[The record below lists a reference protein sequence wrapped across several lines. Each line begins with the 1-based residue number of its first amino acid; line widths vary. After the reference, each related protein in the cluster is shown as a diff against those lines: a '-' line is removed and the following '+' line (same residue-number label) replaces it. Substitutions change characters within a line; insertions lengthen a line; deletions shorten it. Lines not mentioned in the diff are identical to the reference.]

1 MVNCNELI
9 PTGNPEYEI
18 PEKIPIFLLNFRI
31 DKLLNGG
38 FYSSQLLEVIGVSGS
53 GKTEFCLNLLKTGYT
68 ATQDKF
74 LYLDSGQSFCYYR
87 LAKLVFFFFKKKKKE
102 KKN

>member
-1 MVNCNELI
+1 MNEI
-9 PTGNPEYEI
+9 R
-18 PEKIPIFLLNFRI
+18 EKIQNFSLNIRI

-74 LYLDSGQSFCYYR
+74 LYLDSGQSFCYFR
-87 LAKLVFFFFKKKKKE
+87 FAKLVFFFNLKKKK
-102 KKN
+102 NI